1 MSFLTWRGGVAFKH
15 FKMPQCRIELS
26 YVRNRTTSAILAT
39 YHKVRDPHAQD
50 LTVYY

>member
-1 MSFLTWRGGVAFKH
+1 LSFLIWRGVVAFEH
-15 FKMPQCRIELS
+15 IQCRIELS